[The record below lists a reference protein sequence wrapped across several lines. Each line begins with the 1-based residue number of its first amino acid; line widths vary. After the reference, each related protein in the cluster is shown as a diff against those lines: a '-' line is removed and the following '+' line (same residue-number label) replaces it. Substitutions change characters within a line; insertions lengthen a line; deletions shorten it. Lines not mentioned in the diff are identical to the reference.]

1 MADIFGAAESLLGGL
16 GGFLGGNSAAKGA
29 KQAAKFYAQ
38 AAQYTQLETGIKENA
53 ASRAIYQTLGG
64 ARADIAASGL
74 KLSGSAADLMR
85 SSAAQGGLTKA
96 LISLQGKIDVAS
108 YQAQASAAKSQ
119 ASASST
125 GGLLSGLGGIV
136 GAVGAIFSDDALK
149 DDITLISRRRDGMG
163 YYRFRYKGTDKYFE
177 GVLAS
182 EVESI
187 MPEAIW
193 YDDLGSRRVDY
204 DRVRMPFRS
213 VS

>member
-1 MADIFGAAESLLGGL
+1 MADIFGAAEDLLGGL
-16 GGFLGGNSAAKGA
+16 GGFLGGQSAAKGA

-38 AAQYTQLETGIKENA
+38 AAQYTQLETGIKEVA
-53 ASRAIYQTLGG
+53 ANRAIYQTLGG

-85 SSAAQGGLTKA
+85 SSAAQGGLTRA
-96 LISLQGKIDVAS
+96 LIALQGKIEVSS
-108 YQAQASAAKSQ
+108 YQAQASAASEQ

-125 GGLLSGLGGIV
+125 GGFLSGLGGII
-136 GAVGAIFSDDALK
+136 GAVGAIFSDDNLK
-149 DDITLISRRRDGMG
+149 EDVMLISRRYDGMG
-163 YYRFRYKGTDKYFE
+163 YYRFRYKGTEQVFE

-182 EVESI
+182 EVERI

-213 VS
+213 VN